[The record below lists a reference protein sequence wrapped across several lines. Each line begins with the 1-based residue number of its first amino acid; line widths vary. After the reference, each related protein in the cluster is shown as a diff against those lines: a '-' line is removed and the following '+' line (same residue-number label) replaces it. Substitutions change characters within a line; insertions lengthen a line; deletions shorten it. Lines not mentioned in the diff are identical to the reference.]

1 MKKKKK
7 EKGKKNIMAE
17 EEKKTEEVKE
27 NTEPVVEKDEE
38 VVEAEDVE
46 TVEKE
51 SDELSEAD
59 TLRAKVAE
67 LEETVAKM
75 KDDDLRRAAETENYR
90 RRLRTEKE
98 NAVKYANESLISD
111 LLEPLDNFARAI
123 DAAETTNDVESLK
136 KGVVMVK
143 DHLLQVLRQNW
154 GLEMIE
160 STPGTAY
167 DPNTMEAYGVQEK
180 EGIEREEVAMECA
193 KGWLLHGKVL
203 RTAKVFVA
211 KPKN

>member
-27 NTEPVVEKDEE
+27 NSEPVENEE

-51 SDELSEAD
+51 SDELSETD
-59 TLRAKVAE
+59 TLKAKVAE

-90 RRLRTEKE
+90 KRLRTEKE

-111 LLEPLDNFARAI
+111 LLEPLDNFTRAI
-123 DAAETTNDVESLK
+123 DAAETTSDVESLR

-143 DHLLQVLRQNW
+143 DHLLQVLKQNW

-160 STPGTAY
+160 SAPGTAY

-180 EGIEREEVAMECA
+180 EGIEKEEVAMECA

-211 KPKN
+211 KPKK